1 MRSDKEITEN
11 IRFVGMCKDKLLE
24 ANGINSGTLNL
35 PYCKLCSVVWGRNE
49 EGWEHVSVAPKNKR
63 LMPTWDDMCILKDM
77 FWHTDEEVHQI
88 HPKGQEYVNIVDNC
102 LHLWRPV
109 EGWKHEQNK

>member
-11 IRFVGMCKDKLLE
+11 IRFVGMRKDKLLE

-109 EGWKHEQNK
+109 EGWKNE